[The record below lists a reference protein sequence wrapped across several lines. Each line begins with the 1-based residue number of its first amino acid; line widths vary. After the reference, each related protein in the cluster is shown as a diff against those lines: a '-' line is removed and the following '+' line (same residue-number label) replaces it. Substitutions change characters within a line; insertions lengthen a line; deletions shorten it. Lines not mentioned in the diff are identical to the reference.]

1 MTTSRNRL
9 GLFMLEKKSAGNKLK
24 YILGFW
30 ALTLGISFAQQNVT
44 SITNLVIT
52 PSNPIPGQTI
62 NVSWTYTIP
71 NASGTNPDA
80 IIVVSNTNTLQA
92 AGSANQWVV
101 LGDGCAPETGN
112 VNGGCYVGPA
122 VSGSN
127 NYNTNVTIPA
137 GLTPGFTYYVIV
149 GMRGSGGAYMN
160 PTVNVD
166 FQTAI
171 PFTVPL
177 PAPYITLNKVA
188 QGSTAAPG
196 GEVLFVINY
205 DASNVHNVQITDV
218 VPSQF
223 TITQVYNGGTA
234 VGQAITWNLGN
245 ISSPQVGFVSFLATL
260 SPAATAGQVFTNTA
274 SATSTEVNTTS
285 NAAQVGVSVP
295 ELAITKSAP
304 VSVTAGAPVTY
315 VMDYTNTGLELEEFE
330 NFDNGVIPPSW
341 TSTGCAW
348 SAAPG
353 YLEETQ
359 SCATCTTYPYLQD
372 SSMTPILYG
381 VYVVDMM
388 VDSNDC
394 NNFDAVFNFNI
405 TVNAGVT
412 TVYQVRLS
420 GPKGSNSSS
429 SNVIAYDI
437 GGANVAFNSPPNMG
451 NVQEGTPA
459 NPVWYTVKVQVC
471 SGQVLMKAWPKGSLE
486 PGAWDI
492 NYTGPNVPTL
502 AGWAGFQANRGPV
515 EFDNLMIFNTGGV
528 TAPVITD
535 NVPSNVTFQN
545 AGNGG
550 TLSGGT
556 VTWNVGSTCGSSDAV
571 SWWGLAGICGNPI
584 TNMAVINSASIAAP
598 VTSNAVTTYISGCA
612 TSTPTNTPSSTPT
625 ATLAFT
631 ATNTATGTPS
641 PTPTLTA
648 TSTQT
653 ATLTSSPTTTPTAT
667 ITNTASMTP
676 TATITST
683 PTITAT
689 PTATIPDV
697 DIFDV
702 DHNVFN
708 PDNAS
713 VSIHV
718 AYSKYPGNYSLKVY
732 NSAGEHIKTLSDK
745 TMTGVLDETYQWD
758 GKNKYGDVCASG
770 VYILYL
776 TEPFNRKTKRIL
788 LIH

>member
-1 MTTSRNRL
+1 L
-9 GLFMLEKKSAGNKLK
+9 A
-24 YILGFW
+24 
-30 ALTLGISFAQQNVT
+30 FAQQNVT
-44 SITNLVIT
+44 SITNLAIS
-52 PSNPIPGQTI
+52 PSNPSPGQTVNI
-62 NVSWTYTIP
+62 AWTYTIP

-80 IIVVSNTNTLQA
+80 IVVVSNTNTLQA
-92 AGSANQWVV
+92 AGTANQWVV

-122 VSGSN
+122 SSGSN
-127 NYNTNVTIPA
+127 NYSTNITIPP

-166 FQTAI
+166 YQAAI
-171 PFTVPL
+171 SFTVPL

-188 QGSTAAPG
+188 QGSTADPG

-205 DASNVHNVQITDV
+205 NASNVHNVQITDA

-223 TITQVYNGGTA
+223 TISQVYNGGIA
-234 VGQAITWNLGN
+234 SGQNITWNLGN
-245 ISSPQVGFVSFLATL
+245 IASPQVGFVSFLATL
-260 SPAATAGQVFTNTA
+260 SPTATAGQVFSNSA

-285 NAAQVGVSVP
+285 NAAEVGVSVP
-295 ELAITKSAP
+295 ELVITKSAP
-304 VSVTAGAPVTY
+304 ASVAAGSPVTY
-315 VMDYTNTGLELEEFE
+315 VMDYTNTGLQLEEFE
-330 NFDNGVIPPSW
+330 NFDNGIIPPSW
-341 TSTGCAW
+341 SSTGCAW
-348 SAAPG
+348 SATPG

-359 SCATCTTYPYLQD
+359 SCSTCTTYPYLQD

-381 VYVVDMM
+381 VYIVDMM

-420 GPKGSNSSS
+420 GQKGSNSSS

-437 GGANVAFNSPPNMG
+437 GGGNVAFNSPPNMG

-528 TAPVITD
+528 ASPVITD
-535 NVPSNVTFQN
+535 NVPGNVTYQN

-550 TLSGGT
+550 SLSGGT
-556 VTWNVGSTCGSSDAV
+556 ITWNVGSTCGSSDAV
-571 SWWGLAGICGNPI
+571 SWWGLAGACGNPI
-584 TNMAVINSASIAAP
+584 TNAAVINSSSIAAP
-598 VTSNAVTTYISGCA
+598 VTSNAVTTFISGCA
-612 TSTPTNTPSSTPT
+612 TNTPTNTPT
-625 ATLAFT
+625 ATPQVT
-631 ATNTATGTPS
+631 ATNTATATPSLTPTITPTSTPTGTPTNS
-641 PTPTLTA
+641 TTA
-648 TSTQT
+648 
-653 ATLTSSPTTTPTAT
+653 TPTAT
-667 ITNTASMTP
+667 ITNTATITP
-676 TATITST
+676 TA
-683 PTITAT
+683 TITAT
-689 PTATIPDV
+689 PTATIPDIDV
-697 DIFDV
+697 FDV
-702 DHNVFN
+702 DHNILDPAN
-708 PDNAS
+708 DT

-718 AYSKYPGNYSLKVY
+718 AYSKYPGDYSLKIF
-732 NSAGEHIKTLSDK
+732 NSAGEHIKTLSEK
-745 TMTGVLDETYQWD
+745 TMTGILDESYQWD

-770 VYILYL
+770 VYIFYL
-776 TEPFNRKTKRIL
+776 TEPFSRKTKRIL